1 MLQCVFAKPDMEIS
15 VVNDSMEDILGKKKN
30 KKTNQLGSAFSTC
43 TRDMFTHTKTMSC
56 KGKQTH
62 HTVVHWLPVHFYFFL
77 YKIQK
82 SKCHNFSVDTSSKST
97 PSYTH
102 LNSMSK
108 LLINIFSIR
117 CIYIHTYML
126 PLCLSEHSWL
136 PQEFTWMYYETFST
150 SVSAAIQLCTTP
162 QSGCFCNY
170 ESVTFSCYVFAT
182 LCVCVCILAIVDSVL
197 MIS

>member
-1 MLQCVFAKPDMEIS
+1 MLQRVFAKPDMEIS
-15 VVNDSMEDILGKKKN
+15 VVNDSIEDILGKKNKSTGKCLLHMYSGYGHTHKN
-30 KKTNQLGSAFSTC
+30 N
-43 TRDMFTHTKTMSC
+43 
-56 KGKQTH
+56 
-62 HTVVHWLPVHFYFFL
+62 VVQRGANTPHSRPVVACSLLFFL

-82 SKCHNFSVDTSSKST
+82 FKCHKFSVDTSSKST

-108 LLINIFSIR
+108 LLINVFPIR

-126 PLCLSEHSWL
+126 HLCLSEHSWL

-182 LCVCVCILAIVDSVL
+182 LFVCILAIVDSVL
-197 MIS
+197 TIA